1 MRSPDTL
8 RPVLAVTMG
17 DVNGIGP
24 EILAKAL
31 AEDLP
36 WKTCAPVV
44 FGSPQAL
51 EDARRFAP
59 KCPAAVPVSSVAEA
73 LSVTNGVPVLSCGN
87 GGPAPAPGVLDPAAG
102 AAAVVWIEHAV
113 RAALSGE
120 VGGMV
125 TCPISKEAILR
136 AGCPHTGHTSLIAA
150 MTNSP
155 DYRMCL
161 FTEKLRII
169 HITAHLSMHDAVA
182 AVKKDRIL
190 KSILLAD
197 AALRR
202 LGMTAPRIAV
212 AALNPHAGEA
222 GAFGDEE
229 IHEIAPAVREAAESG
244 VDASGPHPP
253 DTVFR
258 RAYYGEFDAVIAMYH
273 DQGHI
278 PLKLVA
284 MDEGVNVTLGTPI
297 VRTSVDHGT
306 AFDIAGTG
314 HARHESL
321 LSTITM
327 ASLLARKGFAS

>member
-1 MRSPDTL
+1 MRSPDTSK
-8 RPVLAVTMG
+8 PVLAVTMG

-31 AEDLP
+31 AGDAP
-36 WKTCAPVV
+36 WETCVPVV

-51 EDARRFAP
+51 EDARRFATG
-59 KCPAAVPVSSVAEA
+59 CPPAVPVSSVAEA
-73 LSVTNGVPVLSCGN
+73 LTITGGVPVISCGN
-87 GGPAPAPGVLDPAAG
+87 EGPVPAPGILDPAAG
-102 AAAVVWIEHAV
+102 AAAVVWIEGAV
-113 RAALSGE
+113 RAAMAGE
-120 VGGMV
+120 VSGMV

-136 AGCPHTGHTSLIAA
+136 AGCPYTGHTSLIAA
-150 MTNSP
+150 MTDSP

-169 HITAHLSMHDAVA
+169 HITAHLSMRDAVA
-182 AVKKDRIL
+182 AVKKDRIF

-197 AALRR
+197 TALRR
-202 LGMTAPRIAV
+202 LGIAAPRIAV

-222 GAFGDEE
+222 GAFGCEE
-229 IHEIAPAVREAAESG
+229 IQEIAPAVREAAESG

-284 MDEGVNVTLGTPI
+284 MDEGVNVTLGTSI

-314 HARHESL
+314 RARHESL
-321 LSTITM
+321 LSAMVM
-327 ASLLARKGFAS
+327 ASLLAEKGFAS